1 MRSPLPLL
9 SALLLSA
16 LLPQPAAA
24 DVDSAFITRLSM
36 SVVKVRALAT
46 SGKTLLG
53 SGVVVGPDEVL
64 TNCHVTRDARSVA
77 IVKSALHFDVYSQKA
92 DMEHDLCLLRT
103 DPMPLKPVAIRSLSS
118 VKPGERS
125 FYFGFT
131 GGIESF
137 FAEGKVTA
145 LHGMDGSSVIETTS
159 GFSLGASGGGL
170 FDEQGRLLGITTFLA
185 AGHNGAY
192 YAMPADW
199 LERLRTH
206 QSREVGPLGGSPLW
220 DKPESDQPY
229 FLRVGRLIEQK
240 RWDEAASL
248 GATWTRA
255 EVANPGA
262 WLALGTALSMLSRN
276 SEAQAALEKTIDI
289 VPDDPRGLYQL
300 GIVLARSGQG
310 KRAESVRTTLAAVDA
325 DLAGK
330 LQQTIIEC
338 ARLC

>member
-1 MRSPLPLL
+1 MRGSL
-9 SALLLSA
+9 LLLSA
-16 LLPQPAAA
+16 LVAMPTAA

-46 SGKTLLG
+46 NGKTLLG

-77 IVKSALHFDVYSQKA
+77 IVKSALNFNVYSQKA
-92 DMEHDLCLLRT
+92 DVEHDLCLLRT
-103 DPMPLKPVAIRSLSS
+103 DPMPLRPVAVRSLTS

-137 FAEGKVTA
+137 FAQGNVTA
-145 LHGMDGSSVIETTS
+145 LHGLDGSSVIETTS

-185 AGHNGAY
+185 AGHKGAY

-206 QSREVGPLGGSPLW
+206 ESHEIGPLSGSPLW
-220 DKPESDQPY
+220 DKPESEQPY
-229 FLRVGRLIEQK
+229 FLRVGRLLEQK

-248 GATWTRA
+248 GASWTRA

-262 WLALGTALSMLSRN
+262 WLSLGTALSMLSRN
-276 SEAQAALEKTIDI
+276 HEAQAALERT
-289 VPDDPRGLYQL
+289 VELSPDDPRGLYQL
-300 GIVLARSGQG
+300 GVVLARSGQG
-310 KRAESVRTTLAAVDA
+310 GRAESVRTTLAAVDA